1 MNVIYKMLALN
12 IDGTLLQS
20 NGKIHKST
28 KEAIEYVKNKGIY
41 VTLVTQR
48 SFPAAKKIAKS
59 LNLSSEL
66 ITHGGS
72 FIASKSE
79 QPIMVKRI
87 LDTTTFEMVRLLEG
101 FNCQTRVISEN
112 FSLSNKL
119 ENQNKQILVKG
130 YMTYNDPLFYSQH
143 YVDNLCDTLVNQ
155 PQAPLKLE
163 VYFDQ
168 PDDLLEVMVTF
179 NQVFHDIE
187 AIKINKHRLDI
198 MPKNALKLDG
208 LSYLCN
214 HLSISMDEVV
224 VIADGMEDLE
234 MLAVAGLGVA
244 MNNAENELKLVADWV
259 TRTNDEQ
266 GVAYMVKEHFRHQQ
280 PIAFLR
286 KMNIIKN

>member
-1 MNVIYKMLALN
+1 MLALN

-28 KEAIEYVKNKGIY
+28 KEALEYVVNKGVY

-59 LNLSSEL
+59 LHLDSEL

-72 FIASKSE
+72 FIASRSE
-79 QPIMVKRI
+79 KPMMVKRI

-112 FSLSNKL
+112 LSLSNRL

-143 YVDNLCDTLVNQ
+143 YVDNLCDTLIDQ
-155 PQAPLKLE
+155 PQSPLKLE
-163 VYFDQ
+163 VYFDNQ
-168 PDDLLEVMVTF
+168 EDLNEVMVTF
-179 NQVFHDIE
+179 NQVFIDIE
-187 AIKINKHRLDI
+187 ALKINDHRLDI
-198 MPKNALKLDG
+198 MPKNGLKLNG
-208 LSYLCN
+208 LSYLCDS
-214 HLSISMDEVV
+214 LFISLEEVV

-234 MLAVAGLGVA
+234 MLAAAGLGVA
-244 MNNAENELKLVADWV
+244 MGNSENELKLVADWI